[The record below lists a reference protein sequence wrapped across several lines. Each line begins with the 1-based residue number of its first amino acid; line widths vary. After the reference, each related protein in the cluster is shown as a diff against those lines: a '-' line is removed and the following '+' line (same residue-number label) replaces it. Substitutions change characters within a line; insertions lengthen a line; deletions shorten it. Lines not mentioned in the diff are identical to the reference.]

1 MSGEPGSGL
10 EAALER
16 FMDERNLSREAATIE
31 ILRLW
36 LSVHGYFGGPDED
49 ATPLGGLDPEQVQYP
64 GYFKGKGSL

>member
-1 MSGEPGSGL
+1 
-10 EAALER
+10 
-16 FMDERNLSREAATIE
+16 MDERNLSREAATIE